1 MCRSTLL
8 RGGAAQEIMAGMKTN
23 LSLMAVGV
31 LGSFFLS
38 ACGSSS
44 GGNCANSAACGGDI
58 VGTWKI
64 TSTCVSATGAMGDSA
79 TCPASTVSA
88 SHLTIIGSTTYNAD
102 MTYTQAG
109 KLNGM
114 ATIVLP
120 ASCFTS
126 QGVTFTCDQLN
137 QTFQMNPTPGIS
149 IHCTGSSSCS
159 CDETLSDFDSSE
171 SGTYTTTAAGVL
183 TETPTGGSATV
194 SDYCAK
200 GTTLTESPHSDS
212 AMMGQ
217 PLSGTITFTKS

>member
-1 MCRSTLL
+1 MCRSTFL
-8 RGGAAQEIMAGMKTN
+8 RGGPAQQIMAGMTTN

-38 ACGSSS
+38 GCGSSS

-64 TSTCVSATGAMGDSA
+64 TSTCLSANAVMGDS
-79 TCPASTVSA
+79 TCPTSTVSA
-88 SHLTIIGSTTYNAD
+88 SHVTIIGSTTYDAD
-102 MTYTQAG
+102 MTYTQTG

-114 ATIVLP
+114 ATVVFP
-120 ASCFTS
+120 ASCLTL
-126 QGVTFTCDQLN
+126 QGLTLTCDQLN

-171 SGTYTTTAAGVL
+171 AGTYTTTPAGVL
-183 TETPTGGSATV
+183 TETPTGGTATV

-200 GTTLTESPHSDS
+200 GTTLTESPHSGS